1 MTAREPALP
10 EYQTFD
16 VVVVPFPFTDRTAQK
31 RRPALVLS
39 APTFTDDCDHVI
51 AAMVTTTQLRWPSD
65 IALRDAEAAGLV
77 IGSWVRFKIFTLP
90 VDLILRPLG
99 RLSDPDRERVRQGV
113 RSTLPIWD

>member
-1 MTAREPALP
+1 MTPREPVMAA
-10 EYQTFD
+10 YQPFD
-16 VVVVPFPFTDRTAQK
+16 IVVVPFPFTDRTTLK

-65 IALRDAEAAGLV
+65 VALGDAEAAGLV

-90 VDLILRPLG
+90 VDLIVRPLG

-113 RSTLPIWD
+113 RSTLPIWE